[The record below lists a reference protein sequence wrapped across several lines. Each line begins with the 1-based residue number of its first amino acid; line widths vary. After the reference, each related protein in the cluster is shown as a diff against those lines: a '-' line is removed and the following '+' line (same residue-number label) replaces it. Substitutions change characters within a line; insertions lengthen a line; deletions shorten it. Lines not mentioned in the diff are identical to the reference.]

1 MASKKKLKKKIE
13 GLNEALYRA
22 TLAKTAWE
30 KAAEAAKNDLNM
42 WRQKYELSCLT
53 PEVKA
58 DTEAAFSRGAEFS
71 KRIALQNVM
80 EMIQAQPV
88 KEPVNE

>member
-42 WRQKYELSCLT
+42 WRQKY
-53 PEVKA
+53 
-58 DTEAAFSRGAEFS
+58 
-71 KRIALQNVM
+71 
-80 EMIQAQPV
+80 
-88 KEPVNE
+88 